1 MYSQTYLYGDIE
13 SSMTIGGFLRV
24 VEHKKV
30 ITMPVEVAI
39 IGAGVG
45 GLTLAVA
52 LRNNPNLNVNVY
64 ERATELKEIG
74 AVVGLAPNGL
84 RTLEKLGV
92 HEVLTD
98 EVGWRNRNRIPMI
111 FKHWK
116 TGEVLSQDYNH
127 NVPEWRHQFARMHRA
142 ELQKA
147 LLAHVSPASIH
158 VGKKAV
164 QVEADRLKGV
174 TALFADGT
182 SIHVDIL
189 IGADGIKSNIRGN
202 FVPNHELVWNGDIVL
217 RSAFDYDLVK
227 DLDVPQDSSHFT
239 GPTGF
244 FFGTRIGSEQ
254 FAVTAA
260 FMVDPGTDPEFSQP
274 VWNGPADVGI
284 LKERFKDWHPVIPKI
299 IDRVPWV
306 RRYANVAGSALDQ
319 WSFQDRVT
327 LLGDAAHTHGG
338 AFAAGAS
345 LAIDDAYTL
354 QWVLPTFAAGFIEA
368 KSSLPGGYVFT
379 KAEKDKFASNPRA
392 YLEFR
397 RSIEKRLHPG
407 NKGGVAGSPENE
419 SIKERCIES
428 MRERLGGDEEWL
440 CRLLPNYAPGC
451 KRTTPA
457 PGYLEALLT
466 SQVTYVDTPISH
478 ATSTGLVDH
487 QGTERHVDAII
498 LATGFENG
506 FRPLF
511 PTIGRN
517 GVDLNRQWAPD
528 GPIGYPE
535 TYFGVM
541 APEMPNYFAVLQAQS
556 YAVGGTVPLH
566 CEISAT
572 YIAKVIRK
580 VQSQGYKS
588 VAPSQEA
595 TADFNEYVDQY
606 FADKVTSDSCNS
618 WLKNGTGKSRT
629 LFGWPGTG
637 HHRINILKEP
647 RWEDFVFQ
655 RSETGRRNRY
665 HYFGNGST
673 EEDEAKDLDA
683 LTGYLEE
690 VGKVDLARLHE
701 R

>member
-1 MYSQTYLYGDIE
+1 
-13 SSMTIGGFLRV
+13 
-24 VEHKKV
+24 
-30 ITMPVEVAI
+30 MPVEVAI

-142 ELQKA
+142 QLQKA
-147 LLAHVSPASIH
+147 LLAHVPPASIH

-260 FMVDPGTDPEFSQP
+260 FMVDPATDPEFSEP

-354 QWVLPTFAAGFIEA
+354 SLALNEA
-368 KSSLPGGYVFT
+368 FPPSQVFEEP
-379 KAEKDKFASNPRA
+379 AVDPDRIGRA
-392 YLEFR
+392 FDRY
-397 RSIEKRLHPG
+397 
-407 NKGGVAGSPENE
+407 
-419 SIKERCIES
+419 
-428 MRERLGGDEEWL
+428 ERLRRPHTAKVLTQVHDSRAKARKRFDNKLAGIAESDSDFRKRVADRPDPVWL
-440 CRLLPNYAPGC
+440 TEHDAERAFREAVAADRLLSRQNHGA
-451 KRTTPA
+451 
-457 PGYLEALLT
+457 
-466 SQVTYVDTPISH
+466 S
-478 ATSTGLVDH
+478 
-487 QGTERHVDAII
+487 
-498 LATGFENG
+498 
-506 FRPLF
+506 
-511 PTIGRN
+511 
-517 GVDLNRQWAPD
+517 DLQ
-528 GPIGYPE
+528 
-535 TYFGVM
+535 
-541 APEMPNYFAVLQAQS
+541 Q
-556 YAVGGTVPLH
+556 
-566 CEISAT
+566 
-572 YIAKVIRK
+572 
-580 VQSQGYKS
+580 
-588 VAPSQEA
+588 
-595 TADFNEYVDQY
+595 
-606 FADKVTSDSCNS
+606 
-618 WLKNGTGKSRT
+618 
-629 LFGWPGTG
+629 
-637 HHRINILKEP
+637 
-647 RWEDFVFQ
+647 
-655 RSETGRRNRY
+655 
-665 HYFGNGST
+665 
-673 EEDEAKDLDA
+673 
-683 LTGYLEE
+683 
-690 VGKVDLARLHE
+690 ARL
-701 R
+701 

>member
-1 MYSQTYLYGDIE
+1 MLTSPTESDSYSSQNEEFRLEQGPYTPE
-13 SSMTIGGFLRV
+13 KPV
-24 VEHKKV
+24 KV
-30 ITMPVEVAI
+30 IIV
-39 IGAGVG
+39 GAGIAGIAASILLPTKVPNLSYVLFEKNG
-45 GLTLAVA
+45 SVSGGWTQNRYPGVRCDVPSHAYQLTFAPNPNWSEYYAPGEEIRRYYEDVVQYYGVDKHLKLKHEVLSAVWNDDTAEWEVMVRNLTTGQEFLEKADFFVSAQGRINKPKAPEIPGLTTTFQGHVCHT
-52 LRNNPNLNVNVY
+52 
-64 ERATELKEIG
+64 ATWDESYDFSGKRI
-74 AVVGLAPNGL
+74 AVVGNGAS
-84 RTLEKLGV
+84 GIQ
-92 HEVLTD
+92 VL
-98 EVGWRNRNRIPMI
+98 VNL
-111 FKHWK
+111 
-116 TGEVLSQDYNH
+116 LS
-127 NVPEWRHQFARMHRA
+127 R
-142 ELQKA
+142 
-147 LLAHVSPASIH
+147 
-158 VGKKAV
+158 
-164 QVEADRLKGV
+164 VEH
-174 TALFADGT
+174 
-182 SIHVDIL
+182 I
-189 IGADGIKSNIRGN
+189 
-202 FVPNHELVWNGDIVL
+202 
-217 RSAFDYDLVK
+217 
-227 DLDVPQDSSHFT
+227 SHF
-239 GPTGF
+239 
-244 FFGTRIGSEQ
+244 
-254 FAVTAA
+254 
-260 FMVDPGTDPEFSQP
+260 
-274 VWNGPADVGI
+274 
-284 LKERFKDWHPVIPKI
+284 
-299 IDRVPWV
+299 V
-306 RRYANVAGSALDQ
+306 RSR
-319 WSFQDRVT
+319 
-327 LLGDAAHTHGG
+327 
-338 AFAAGAS
+338 
-345 LAIDDAYTL
+345 

-379 KAEKDKFASNPRA
+379 KAEKDKFASDPRA

-397 RSIEKRLHPG
+397 KGIEKRLHPG

-419 SIKERCIES
+419 SIKQRCIES

-440 CRLLPNYAPGC
+440 RRLLPNYAPGC

-566 CEISAT
+566 CELSAT